1 MDPVMPPFFFIA
13 CAALVLVA
21 ALGVRLAA
29 QSWRQG
35 SAPEG
40 LLAVF
45 FLGGLMGFGPEIVCN
60 NFELPAATEESL
72 RFVAFLGFR
81 IPGLAIALFTWRVFR
96 AHDSWAMA
104 LAPLLI
110 AVVLS
115 SAVAL
120 GGPIAGEANAPAALR
135 KIPAAFWAGT
145 GAQSIAFLWAAIEAF
160 RFHGLSRR
168 RLALGIGDALTAN
181 RFFLWS
187 LWTGCACLSLILK
200 VTDTVLAGDIA
211 HGTGVRVPL
220 AWSQLAS
227 GLTIVVAIGL
237 TFTPPRF
244 YRNYLASRASSRAPR
259 TRRSS

>member
-13 CAALVLVA
+13 AAVLVLVA
-21 ALGVRLAA
+21 ALGVRLAV

-35 SAPEG
+35 SAAEG
-40 LLAVF
+40 LLAAF
-45 FLGGLMGFGPEIVCN
+45 FLGGLLGFGPEVASN
-60 NFELPAATEESL
+60 SLELRPATEETL

-96 AHDSWAMA
+96 AHDRWAMA
-104 LAPLLI
+104 LAPILI

-120 GGPIAGEANAPAALR
+120 GGPISGEAP
-135 KIPAAFWAGT
+135 IPTAFWVGI
-145 GAQSIAFLWAAIEAF
+145 GAQAIAFLWAAVEAF

-168 RLALGIGDALTAN
+168 RLALGIGDPITAN
-181 RFFLWS
+181 RFLLWT
-187 LWTGCACLSLILK
+187 LWTGCACLSMMLK

-211 HGTGVRVPL
+211 HGTGARVPI

-227 GLTIVVAIGL
+227 GLTIVVAIAL

-244 YRNYLASRASSRAPR
+244 YREYVASKVQPAGSAS
-259 TRRSS
+259 